1 MVVLLDGV
9 TTLALLKS
17 KDVLLV
23 TELSLSVETKPS
35 FSVIDFVYRWRRRS
49 RRRRRSSP
57 RRRRRWRSVK
67 YIWSREQDKGS
78 SKRRSTFGFP
88 STERSSKRRKGEDG
102 PQSSTAH
109 ANEDVAGE
117 TVERPPGVKA
127 SKRSGKKPMEE
138 GKGREEVDR
147 VWAYKQQD
155 LSRREKLSKI
165 GLLDRLLARTE
176 PLPDYEE
183 TLKKKLIN
191 ELFSS

>member
-1 MVVLLDGV
+1 MILS
-9 TTLALLKS
+9 AKHAW
-17 KDVLLV
+17 K
-23 TELSLSVETKPS
+23 ELRHDQKWCDLSA
-35 FSVIDFVYRWRRRS
+35 
-49 RRRRRSSP
+49 
-57 RRRRRWRSVK
+57 
-67 YIWSREQDKGS
+67 
-78 SKRRSTFGFP
+78 
-88 STERSSKRRKGEDG
+88 ERSSKRRKGEDG

-127 SKRSGKKPMEE
+127 AKRSGKKPMEE
-138 GKGREEVDR
+138 GKGREEFDR

-191 ELFSS
+191 ELFSTMRMFLSNGSGIIRGEEALLCLCHGSNGSGDSLVMSFVL